1 MQTEDIVHYG
11 LPFGPLGRF
20 AHFLFVRRQLERIF
34 DFRESY
40 LAEHFGNTARDS

>member
-20 AHFLFVRRQLERIF
+20 AHFLFVRQLKRIF
-34 DFRESY
+34 DLLERY
-40 LAEHFGNTARDS
+40 LAEHFGNTAHDS

>member
-20 AHFLFVRRQLERIF
+20 AHFPVRTPTERIF
-34 DFRESY
+34 DFLESY
-40 LAEHFGNTARDS
+40 LAEHFGNTAHDS